1 MKEQTLRFLRR
12 LREGDSAALYLITTE
27 LRVLH
32 DFTEDAQSLIRALE
46 EQQPKM
52 LAQWSRE
59 SVGGVTRGVLR
70 KDRAIYTLEAL
81 RAVGRHLSRIPGRK
95 NLVWLTAGFP
105 MAIMEMENGRHAYM
119 HDLKPEMDATA
130 KAVGD
135 ADVALYPVSALG
147 LIVAPE
153 KSVALDGRTVAPGVR
168 STSTPLGPQITN
180 SRQAGPIHDMMI
192 NMAEQTGGRAFTER
206 NDLDTAIQQA
216 VRDMSATYTLSFQPS
231 HDEWNGSFR
240 QLRVQVARK
249 GLKLRHRPG
258 YVAAPEGPADTR
270 DANAV
275 LTEAIDN
282 PLDSTG
288 VGLTVSADEPGAS
301 GHKLHIRVE
310 GRGITL
316 DPVQDR
322 WKGQLL
328 LSLVPLAVENGVA
341 QPEVEK
347 VSIDLSR
354 ERRDEVLKNGTV
366 FDRDVTARDDAGGV
380 RVFVMD
386 VPSRRVGSVNVRPV
400 SSR

>member
-1 MKEQTLRFLRR
+1 
-12 LREGDSAALYLITTE
+12 
-27 LRVLH
+27 
-32 DFTEDAQSLIRALE
+32 
-46 EQQPKM
+46 
-52 LAQWSRE
+52 
-59 SVGGVTRGVLR
+59 
-70 KDRAIYTLEAL
+70 
-81 RAVGRHLSRIPGRK
+81 
-95 NLVWLTAGFP
+95 
-105 MAIMEMENGRHAYM
+105 
-119 HDLKPEMDATA
+119 MDATA
-130 KAVGD
+130 KAIGD

-147 LIVAPE
+147 LIA
-153 KSVALDGRTVAPGVR
+153 STGTSAAQSGRTASSGIR
-168 STSTPLGPQITN
+168 SASSPLGPQITN

-206 NDLDTAIQQA
+206 NDLDTAIRQA

-231 HDEWNGSFR
+231 HDEWDGSFR

-258 YVAAPEGPADTR
+258 YVAAQEGSADTR
-270 DANAV
+270 DAEAV
-275 LTEAIDN
+275 FVEAVDN

-288 VGLTVSADEPGAS
+288 LGLTVTADEPGAS
-301 GHKLHIRVE
+301 GHKLHIRVD
-310 GRGITL
+310 GQGITL
-316 DPVQDR
+316 EPAQDR

-341 QPEVEK
+341 QPEVQK

-354 ERRDEVLKNGTV
+354 ERYDEVMKNGTV
-366 FDRDVTARDDAGGV
+366 FDRDVAARDAASGT